1 MWRIQSLVGRVL
13 SRCHGNAQ
21 LRLSQGHHVEDEV
34 ISSSILTSGRHASDS
49 SSSHRGEDGQKK
61 KRTSRFC
68 YTGLPRYSALDAVGW
83 GAAAVLFVQLC
94 RRIHSQLSSDQNPGV
109 TRIRDA
115 GLVQKCSYRV
125 LVDVLSRPNA
135 LSGDVAKCLCEAL
148 QAPESRDS
156 DRSHGNSDGDVT
168 SDLQT
173 AHSSDD
179 QQEEPASAASHSNE
193 TLFPEQ
199 PEPEERLSLD
209 AAAQNL
215 RLVAD
220 SSVPVILN
228 IIGLESARAGDYE
241 TAFSCFLASAQHDY
255 SKAQFNL
262 GVCYERGRG
271 VQADLSKAVHYYRR
285 AAVAGHRQ
293 AQYRCAKLLLGS
305 RGQQSSETDAAAAL
319 SFLQTAADAGLT
331 EAQVFLGVVLSQRSD
346 CDERKCVHYFR
357 MAAESGDSVALV
369 CLAQCYETGFGVSP
383 CLQTAVRLYHQAAA
397 GGNQQARDKLR
408 DGRSRDVLRSIRSA
422 PCFSAIGQLHLDSM
436 FPQESHDEKPCP
448 QQRSDQS
455 QPLPHSWSTGS
466 LSVLPSITLQMLR
479 ADSSRK
485 LWTLGV

>member
-1 MWRIQSLVGRVL
+1 MIADVIRDPDTANHL
-13 SRCHGNAQ
+13 S
-21 LRLSQGHHVEDEV
+21 V
-34 ISSSILTSGRHASDS
+34 
-49 SSSHRGEDGQKK
+49 SSHRGEDGQKN
-61 KRTSRFC
+61 KRTSHFC

-83 GAAAVLFVQLC
+83 GAAAILFMQLC
-94 RRIHSQLSSDQNPGV
+94 RRIHSRLSSDQNPGA
-109 TRIRDA
+109 TQIRDA

-125 LVDVLSRPNA
+125 LSDVLSRPNA
-135 LSGDVAKCLCEAL
+135 LSGDVKCLCEVL
-148 QAPESRDS
+148 QTPEHSHS
-156 DRSHGNSDGDVT
+156 DRSNGDVT

-179 QQEEPASAASHSNE
+179 QQEEPASDEAVFA
-193 TLFPEQ
+193 EQ

-209 AAAQNL
+209 AAALNL
-215 RLVAD
+215 RRVAD
-220 SSVPVILN
+220 GSVPVILN

-241 TAFSCFLASAQHDY
+241 TAFSCFQASAQHDY

-271 VQADLSKAVHYYRR
+271 AQADPSKAVQYYRR

-293 AQYRCAKLLLGS
+293 AQYRCAKLLLSS
-305 RGQQSSETDAAAAL
+305 RGQQRSETDDADAL

-331 EAQVFLGVVLSQRSD
+331 EAQVFLAVVLSQRSD
-346 CDERKCVHYFR
+346 CDQRKCVHYFR
-357 MAAESGDSVALV
+357 MAAESGDSAALV

-408 DGRSRDVLRSIRSA
+408 HRRSPDVLRSIRSA
-422 PCFSAIGQLHLDSM
+422 PCFSVIGQLNLDSM
-436 FPQESHDEKPCP
+436 LPQESRDEKPRP

-466 LSVLPSITLQMLR
+466 LSLQMLR

-485 LWTLGV
+485 VWSLGVR